1 MSSSVKLGGER
12 LGSGKKNKYITKT
25 FERSTHNLSY
35 LWRSS
40 MSAGT
45 LVPFMSEVGLP
56 GDTFDISLDC
66 DVKTL
71 PTIGPLFGSYK
82 VQLDVFEVPVRL
94 FQGKLHLNKLELG
107 REMDKVHLPQLKL
120 THAYKAQ
127 DIYDDNSQINP
138 SCIFS
143 YLGIRGLGRT
153 KNEANGII
161 NREFNAVPYLGY
173 WSIFKN
179 YYANKQEEN
188 AYVIHTKNGNTDI
201 TTTGQYIRNQSGT
214 NHSIWSNDIQY
225 PAGDIKEIWF
235 RYNPE
240 TATGEIDFYKARVK
254 YKSGS
259 APIAIQKVSDL
270 FESYKYEWV
279 DGEYYLIC
287 YDFKGLDPEDLE
299 NTTTWRKY
307 NTAQPSTV
315 PYANDTTELEEFPL
329 VNSDEM
335 TMNG

>member
-25 FERSTHNLSY
+25 FERSSHNLSY
-35 LWRSS
+35 IWRSS
-40 MSAGT
+40 RSAGT
-45 LVPFMSEVGLP
+45 LVPFMSEVGVA
-56 GDTFDISLDC
+56 GDTFDISLDW

-107 REMDKVHLPQLKL
+107 REMDKVHLPQVKL
-120 THAYKAQ
+120 THSYKPQ
-127 DIYDDNSQINP
+127 DIYDYNSQINP

-153 KNEANGII
+153 KNEAVGPIT
-161 NREFNAVPYLGY
+161 REFNAVPYLGY

-201 TTTGQYIRNQSGT
+201 STNDQFIINQ
-214 NHSIWSNDIQY
+214 
-225 PAGDIKEIWF
+225 AG
-235 RYNPE
+235 
-240 TATGEIDFYKARVK
+240 
-254 YKSGS
+254 
-259 APIAIQKVSDL
+259 
-270 FESYKYEWV
+270 
-279 DGEYYLIC
+279 
-287 YDFKGLDPEDLE
+287 
-299 NTTTWRKY
+299 
-307 NTAQPSTV
+307 
-315 PYANDTTELEEFPL
+315 
-329 VNSDEM
+329 
-335 TMNG
+335 